1 MIDKE
6 AIVLLLVL
14 LFQQL
19 QSGNALYFPP
29 HNVDNHSTNPFSAI
43 SLGENLL

>member
-6 AIVLLLVL
+6 AIVSLLVL

-19 QSGNALYFPP
+19 QSGNALYFP
-29 HNVDNHSTNPFSAI
+29 HTMWIITAQIPFSAI